1 MKLTFLGTG
10 TSIGVP
16 EMCCHCQ
23 TCMSADPHD
32 KRLRTSALIETATTT
47 IVIDCGPD
55 FRQQTL
61 RTGVENIDAVLL
73 THEHYDH
80 VGGLDDL
87 RPYCTDK
94 VIPVYAEQNVIRHVM
109 ERMPYCFGSE
119 KKPRTPTME
128 LREIKPGE
136 RFTIGD
142 LEILPLRVWHGTMP
156 IVGFRIGG
164 LTYITDMKTMDEDM
178 FRLIEGT
185 QTLVVNA
192 LHTKEHPTHQNVRQ
206 AVLFAERVGAR
217 ETYFIHMSHRAGM
230 HAIMNAKF
238 PPHVQFAYD
247 GQTIIIEN

>member
-23 TCMSADPHD
+23 TCRSADPHD
-32 KRLRTSALIETATTT
+32 KRLRTSAWVESDTSSV
-47 IVIDCGPD
+47 VIDCGPD

-61 RTGVENIDAVLL
+61 RAGIERIDAVLL

-87 RPYCTDK
+87 RPYCTDR
-94 VIPVYAEQNVIRHVM
+94 VIPVYAERNVIQHVM

-128 LREIKPGE
+128 LREIHPGE
-136 RFTIGD
+136 RFTVGD
-142 LEILPLRVWHGTMP
+142 IDILPIRVWHGLMP
-156 IVGFRIGG
+156 IVGFRIGK
-164 LTYITDMKTMDEDM
+164 LTYITDMKSMDDETFD
-178 FRLIEGT
+178 LIRDTG
-185 QTLVVNA
+185 TLVVNA

-217 ETYFIHMSHRAGM
+217 ETWFIHMSHRAGL
-230 HAIMNAKF
+230 HEVMNAKF
-238 PPHVQFAYD
+238 PPHVRFAHD
-247 GQTIIIEN
+247 GLSITLP

>member
-23 TCMSADPHD
+23 TCRSTDPHD
-32 KRLRTSALIETATTT
+32 KRLRTSALIETDTTK

-61 RTGVENIDAVLL
+61 RVGLERIDAVLL

-87 RPYCTDK
+87 RPYCTDR
-94 VIPVYAEQNVIRHVM
+94 VIPVYAEQNVIRHIM
-109 ERMPYCFGSE
+109 ERMPYCFGQE
-119 KKPRTPTME
+119 KKPRTPTMD
-128 LREIKPGE
+128 LLEIRPGE
-136 RFTIGD
+136 KFRVGD

-156 IVGFRIGG
+156 IVGFRIGA
-164 LTYITDMKTMDEDM
+164 LTYITDMKSIDADM
-178 FRLIEGT
+178 FDLIRGT
-185 QTLVVNA
+185 RILVVNA

-206 AVLFAERVGAR
+206 AVLFAERVGAC

-230 HAIMNAKF
+230 HAIMNVKF

-247 GQTIIIEN
+247 GLVLENV

>member
-16 EMCCHCQ
+16 EMRCHCQ
-23 TCMSADPHD
+23 TCESADPRD
-32 KRLRTSALIETATTT
+32 KRLRTSALIESGKTS
-47 IVIDCGPD
+47 IIIDCGPD

-61 RTGVENIDAVLL
+61 GAGVEDIDAVLL

-87 RPYCTDK
+87 RPYCTDR
-94 VIPVYAEQNVIRHVM
+94 VIPVYAEQNVMLHIM
-109 ERMPYCFGSE
+109 QRMPYCFGNE

-128 LREIKPGE
+128 LREIKPGI
-136 RFTIGD
+136 RFSVGD
-142 LEILPLRVWHGTMP
+142 IEVLPLRVWHGNMP
-156 IVGFRIGG
+156 ILGFRIGG
-164 LTYITDMKTMDEDM
+164 LTYITDMKSMDEET

-206 AVLFAERVGAR
+206 AVLFAGRVGAR

-238 PPHVQFAYD
+238 PPHIQFAFD
-247 GQTIIIEN
+247 GLVLENV

>member
-1 MKLTFLGTG
+1 MRLTFLGTG

-16 EMCCHCQ
+16 EMCCHCA

-32 KRLRTSALIETATTT
+32 KRLRTSALIETDKTT

-61 RTGVENIDAVLL
+61 REKVEHLDAVLL

-87 RPYCTDK
+87 RPYCYQS
-94 VIPVYAEQNVIRHVM
+94 VIPVYAESNVMQHIT

-128 LREIKPGE
+128 LREIRPGE
-136 RFTIGD
+136 KFTIGD
-142 LEILPLRVWHGTMP
+142 LDIIPIRVFHGNMP
-156 IVGFRIGG
+156 IVGFRIGK
-164 LTYITDMKTMDEDM
+164 LTYITDMKSIDEENY
-178 FRLIEGT
+178 RLVEGSEI
-185 QTLVVNA
+185 LVVNA

-206 AVLFAERVGAR
+206 AVLFAEKVGAR

-230 HAIMNAKF
+230 HEVMNAKF

-247 GQTIIIEN
+247 GLKIEI

>member
-23 TCMSADPHD
+23 TCMSEDPHD
-32 KRLRTSALIETATTT
+32 KRLRTSALIETDTTS

-61 RTGVENIDAVLL
+61 RAGVERIDAVLL

-87 RPYCTDK
+87 RPYCTDR
-94 VIPVYAEQNVIRHVM
+94 VIPVYAEPNVIRHVM
-109 ERMPYCFGSE
+109 ERIPYCFGAE

-128 LREIKPGE
+128 LREIEPGKK
-136 RFTIGD
+136 FTIGD
-142 LEILPLRVWHGTMP
+142 LEILPLRVWHGNMP
-156 IVGFRIGG
+156 IVGFRIGR

-178 FRLIEGT
+178 FDLIRGT
-185 QTLVVNA
+185 ETLVVNA

-206 AVLFAERVGAR
+206 AVLFAEKVGAK
-217 ETYFIHMSHRAGM
+217 ETYFVHMSHRAGM
-230 HAIMNAKF
+230 HAIMNVKF
-238 PPHVQFAYD
+238 PPHIQFAYD
-247 GQTIIIEN
+247 GLVLKNV

>member
-23 TCMSADPHD
+23 TCQSTDPHD
-32 KRLRTSALIETATTT
+32 KRLRTSALIETDTTK

-61 RTGVENIDAVLL
+61 RVGLERIDAVLL

-87 RPYCTDK
+87 RPYCTDR
-94 VIPVYAEQNVIRHVM
+94 VIPVYAEQNVICHVM
-109 ERMPYCFGSE
+109 ERMPYCFGQE

-128 LREIKPGE
+128 LRQIKPGE
-136 RFTIGD
+136 IFQVGD
-142 LEILPLRVWHGTMP
+142 LDILPLRVWHGTMP
-156 IVGFRIGG
+156 IVGFRIGS
-164 LTYITDMKTMDEDM
+164 LTYITDMKSIDDEY
-178 FRLIEGT
+178 FNLIQGT
-185 QTLVVNA
+185 QTLIVNA

-217 ETYFIHMSHRAGM
+217 ETFFIHMSHRAGM

-247 GQTIIIEN
+247 GLVITF

>member
-23 TCMSADPHD
+23 TCESADPHD
-32 KRLRTSALIETATTT
+32 KRLRTSALIGTDTTI

-61 RTGVENIDAVLL
+61 RAGVEKIDAVLL

-87 RPYCTDK
+87 RPYCTDR
-94 VIPVYAEQNVIRHVM
+94 VIPVYAEKNVLQHIT

-128 LREIKPGE
+128 LREIWPGKQ
-136 RFTIGD
+136 FTVGN
-142 LEILPLRVWHGTMP
+142 LNILPLRVWHGTMP
-156 IVGFRIGG
+156 IVGFRIDG
-164 LTYITDMKTMDEDM
+164 LTYITDMKSMDEETYN
-178 FRLIEGT
+178 LIRGT
-185 QTLVVNA
+185 EILVVNA

-217 ETYFIHMSHRAGM
+217 ETYLIHMSHRAGM
-230 HAIMNAKF
+230 HKIMNAKF
-238 PPHVQFAYD
+238 PAHIQFAYD
-247 GQTIIIEN
+247 GLVLENV

>member
-23 TCMSADPHD
+23 TCQSADPHD
-32 KRLRTSALIETATTT
+32 KRLRTSALIESDAAT

-61 RTGVENIDAVLL
+61 RAGVERIDAVLL

-87 RPYCTDK
+87 RPYCTDR
-94 VIPVYAEQNVIRHVM
+94 VIPVYAESNVIQHVM

-128 LREIKPGE
+128 LREIHPGGY
-136 RFTIGD
+136 FTVGD
-142 LEILPLRVWHGTMP
+142 IEVLPLRVWHGLMP
-156 IVGFRIGG
+156 ILGFHIGK
-164 LTYITDMKTMDEDM
+164 LTYITDMKSMDEET
-178 FRLIEGT
+178 FNLIRGT
-185 QTLVVNA
+185 ETLVVNA

-206 AVLFAERVGAR
+206 AVLFAERVGAK
-217 ETYFIHMSHRAGM
+217 ETWFIHMSHRAGL
-230 HAIMNAKF
+230 HEVMNAKF
-238 PPHVQFAYD
+238 PPHVRFAHD
-247 GQTIIIEN
+247 GLSINF

>member
-16 EMCCHCQ
+16 EMCCHCR
-23 TCMSADPHD
+23 TCLSDDPHD
-32 KRLRTSALIETATTT
+32 KRLRTSALVESDTAS

-61 RTGVENIDAVLL
+61 RTGVERIDAVLL

-87 RPYCTDK
+87 RPYCTDR
-94 VIPVYAEQNVIRHVM
+94 VIPVYAESNVIQHVM

-128 LREIKPGE
+128 LREIHPGGY
-136 RFTIGD
+136 FTVGD
-142 LEILPLRVWHGTMP
+142 IEVLPLRVWYGLMP
-156 IVGFRIGG
+156 ILGFRIGK
-164 LTYITDMKTMDEDM
+164 LTYITDMKSMDEET
-178 FRLIEGT
+178 FNLIRGT
-185 QTLVVNA
+185 ETLVVNA

-206 AVLFAERVGAR
+206 AVLFAERVGAK
-217 ETYFIHMSHRAGM
+217 ETWFIHMSHRAGL
-230 HAIMNAKF
+230 HEVMNAKF
-238 PPHVQFAYD
+238 PPHVRFAHD
-247 GQTIIIEN
+247 GLSINF

>member
-23 TCMSADPHD
+23 TCLSEDPHD
-32 KRLRTSALIETATTT
+32 KRLRTSAWIVSDTTS

-61 RTGVENIDAVLL
+61 RAGIERIDAVLL

-87 RPYCTDK
+87 RPYCTDR
-94 VIPVYAEQNVIRHVM
+94 VIPVYAEQNVIQHVK

-119 KKPRTPTME
+119 KKPRTPSME
-128 LREIKPGE
+128 LREIHPGE
-136 RFTIGD
+136 RFTVGDIGV
-142 LEILPLRVWHGTMP
+142 LPLRVWHGPMP
-156 IVGFRIGG
+156 IVGFRIGK
-164 LTYITDMKTMDEDM
+164 LTYITDMKSMDDDTFE
-178 FRLIEGT
+178 LIRDTG
-185 QTLVVNA
+185 TLVVNA

-206 AVLFAERVGAR
+206 AVLLAERVGAK
-217 ETYFIHMSHRAGM
+217 ETWFIHMSHRAGL
-230 HAIMNAKF
+230 HEVMNAKF
-238 PPHVQFAYD
+238 PPHVRFAHD
-247 GQTIIIEN
+247 GLSITLP

>member
-1 MKLTFLGTG
+1 
-10 TSIGVP
+10 
-16 EMCCHCQ
+16 MCCHCQ
-23 TCMSADPHD
+23 TCMSTDPHD
-32 KRLRTSALIETATTT
+32 KRLRTSALIETDKTT

-61 RTGVENIDAVLL
+61 RAGVERIDAVLL

-87 RPYCTDK
+87 RPYCTDR
-94 VIPVYAEQNVIRHVM
+94 VIPVYAERNVIQHVM
-109 ERMPYCFGSE
+109 ERLPYCFGAE

-128 LREIKPGE
+128 LREIRPGE
-136 RFTIGD
+136 MFRVGD
-142 LEILPLRVWHGTMP
+142 VEVIPLRVWHGTMP

-164 LTYITDMKTMDEDM
+164 LTYITDMKSMDEDT

-185 QTLVVNA
+185 ETLVVNA

-206 AVLFAERVGAR
+206 AVLFAERVGAK
-217 ETYFIHMSHRAGM
+217 ETYLIHMSHRAGM

-247 GQTIIIEN
+247 GLVLENV

>member
-16 EMCCHCQ
+16 EMRCHCQ
-23 TCMSADPHD
+23 TCESADPRD
-32 KRLRTSALIETATTT
+32 KRLRTSALIESGTTS
-47 IVIDCGPD
+47 IIIDCGPD

-61 RTGVENIDAVLL
+61 RAGVENIDAVLL

-87 RPYCTDK
+87 RPYCTDR
-94 VIPVYAEQNVIRHVM
+94 VIPVYAEQNVIRHIM
-109 ERMPYCFGSE
+109 ERLPYCFGDQ

-128 LREIKPGE
+128 LREIEPAEK
-136 RFTIGD
+136 FTVGD
-142 LEILPLRVWHGTMP
+142 LEILPLRIWHGQMP
-156 IVGFRIGG
+156 ILGFRIGG
-164 LTYITDMKTMDEDM
+164 LTYITDMKSMDDDM
-178 FRLIEGT
+178 FELIRGT
-185 QTLVVNA
+185 ETLVLNA

-206 AVLFAERVGAR
+206 AVLFAEKVGAK

-230 HAIMNAKF
+230 HAVMNAKI

-247 GQTIIIEN
+247 GLILENI